1 MVLCS
6 KGRMASDVA
15 AGVNFQATQYIA
27 ILYAA
32 QVYIIKKNLHLY
44 IFFLIATFT

>member
-1 MVLCS
+1 MLGTMVLCS

-15 AGVNFQATQYIA
+15 AGVNFQATQYVA

-32 QVYIIKKNLHLY
+32 QVYIIKKTY
-44 IFFLIATFT
+44 ICTSSS